1 MARGENGGQKIMLS
15 LTKQERADVDA
26 VRGTIP
32 AATWCRDAVVK
43 VVAEAKRV
51 RS

>member
-1 MARGENGGQKIMLS
+1 MLS
-15 LTKQERADVDA
+15 LTLAERAAVDA

-43 VVAEAKRV
+43 VVTEAKRV
-51 RS
+51 PS